1 MTGAPAPDTFPH
13 AMATPLTPHQRASQI
28 VLTRVPP
35 AVTRF
40 LNITWGD
47 RTHDDAEGSWLYATL
62 GTPFLGY
69 IKFRVR
75 VAGGDPRVEML
86 PVR

>member
-1 MTGAPAPDTFPH
+1 MPPAPN
-13 AMATPLTPHQRASQI
+13 ASAAHQRAAQI

-35 AVTRF
+35 AVIRF
-40 LNITWGD
+40 LNIAWAPSTQV
-47 RTHDDAEGSWLYATL
+47 DAEGTWLYGTL
-62 GTPFLGY
+62 GTAFFGY

-86 PVR
+86 AVR